1 MLQLVLAVLF
11 LFKLVWALGR
21 RLYVLDRE
29 ILLLLLL
36 PLPPR
41 WIMLDTKLWA
51 RDLVDD
57 APTNIY
63 VSTKSIWWCGGV
75 DVPCCSS
82 SSSSGIRAG

>member
-1 MLQLVLAVLF
+1 MPYTLNNALDSSSFLFLIFQLVLAVLF

-29 ILLLLLL
+29 MLLLLL
-36 PLPPR
+36 PLLPPR

-57 APTNIY
+57 APIY
-63 VSTKSIWWCGGV
+63 IY
-75 DVPCCSS
+75 
-82 SSSSGIRAG
+82 

>member
-36 PLPPR
+36 LPPR

-51 RDLVDD
+51 RDFVDE
-57 APTNIY
+57 APTNIH
-63 VSTKSIWWCGGV
+63 VSTKKHIW
-75 DVPCCSS
+75 
-82 SSSSGIRAG
+82 